1 MSSPR
6 LRCFVLLVAFSAGFC
21 YPNEQGLARLAVAEV
36 ATGLLLAKVS
46 EAA

>member
-21 YPNEQGLARLAVAEV
+21 YPDEQGLARLAAVEV
-36 ATGLLLAKVS
+36 ATRLLLAKVL